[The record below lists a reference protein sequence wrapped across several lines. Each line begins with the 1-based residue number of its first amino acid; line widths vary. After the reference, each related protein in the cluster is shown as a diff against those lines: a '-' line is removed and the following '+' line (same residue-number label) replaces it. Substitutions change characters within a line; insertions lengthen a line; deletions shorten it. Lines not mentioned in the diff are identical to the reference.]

1 MCKCTSI
8 GYVNLRKSGRSR
20 TRNKF
25 RTNYTVLGFQL
36 SWYWGHRLFCLL
48 HMWDHDL
55 VIGPCE
61 QLPERLSSQIFPS
74 WISWC
79 SFWALS
85 LLTILVLVARNCQNY
100 SKINKTFQSE
110 YQPGFFLASH
120 MSSTYCCDRSNSSNN
135 NYGNNNH
142 QQPSAPPQPQ
152 HVVTMTS
159 PTAPVQ
165 GVTQPELEMS
175 LLKLQNQVML
185 QQLNAQGNQH
195 QPQQAQAG
203 GDGRGD
209 INQLLALGLN
219 RYPVVWRSKG
229 QQQQEP

>member
-1 MCKCTSI
+1 MCKSTPAKSSPSVEGQHVLSPHLEGIHKISI
-8 GYVNLRKSGRSR
+8 VMSGGAV
-20 TRNKF
+20 
-25 RTNYTVLGFQL
+25 TVVVAGILL
-36 SWYWGHRLFCLL
+36 YCLIK
-48 HMWDHDL
+48 WK
-55 VIGPCE
+55 VI
-61 QLPERLSSQIFPS
+61 
-74 WISWC
+74 
-79 SFWALS
+79 
-85 LLTILVLVARNCQNY
+85 
-100 SKINKTFQSE
+100 K
-110 YQPGFFLASH
+110 
-120 MSSTYCCDRSNSSNN
+120 CCDRSNSSNN

-185 QQLNAQGNQH
+185 QQLNAQGNQPH
-195 QPQQAQAG
+195 PQQAKTG

-219 RYPVVWRSKG
+219 RYPVV
-229 QQQQEP
+229 

>member
-1 MCKCTSI
+1 MVHLAKCFYPIQSYPRHYWKSFSSLSPFQRI
-8 GYVNLRKSGRSR
+8 YCHQNNFCYYLHPCVNRWYPVTRIQYLRYWNSM
-20 TRNKF
+20 F
-25 RTNYTVLGFQL
+25 VL
-36 SWYWGHRLFCLL
+36 
-48 HMWDHDL
+48 
-55 VIGPCE
+55 
-61 QLPERLSSQIFPS
+61 
-74 WISWC
+74 
-79 SFWALS
+79 
-85 LLTILVLVARNCQNY
+85 
-100 SKINKTFQSE
+100 
-110 YQPGFFLASH
+110 SH
-120 MSSTYCCDRSNSSNN
+120 DRS
-135 NYGNNNH
+135 GNNNNNDNNDH

-185 QQLNAQGNQH
+185 QQLNAQGNQPH
-195 QPQQAQAG
+195 PQQAKAG

-229 QQQQEP
+229 HQEP

>member
-36 SWYWGHRLFCLL
+36 SWYWGHWLFCLL
-48 HMWDHDL
+48 HKWDHDL

-110 YQPGFFLASH
+110 YQPGLTPPLPPRDNFNALEEHSQSWCSRLLRIPINFFLASH
-120 MSSTYCCDRSNSSNN
+120 MSST
-135 NYGNNNH
+135 NYH
-142 QQPSAPPQPQ
+142 
-152 HVVTMTS
+152 
-159 PTAPVQ
+159 
-165 GVTQPELEMS
+165 
-175 LLKLQNQVML
+175 
-185 QQLNAQGNQH
+185 
-195 QPQQAQAG
+195 
-203 GDGRGD
+203 
-209 INQLLALGLN
+209 
-219 RYPVVWRSKG
+219 
-229 QQQQEP
+229 QEPKKSFTI

>member
-1 MCKCTSI
+1 MCKSTPAKSSPSVEGQHVLSPHLEGIHKISI
-8 GYVNLRKSGRSR
+8 VMSGGAV
-20 TRNKF
+20 
-25 RTNYTVLGFQL
+25 TVVVAGILL
-36 SWYWGHRLFCLL
+36 YCLIK
-48 HMWDHDL
+48 WR
-55 VIGPCE
+55 VI
-61 QLPERLSSQIFPS
+61 
-74 WISWC
+74 
-79 SFWALS
+79 
-85 LLTILVLVARNCQNY
+85 
-100 SKINKTFQSE
+100 K
-110 YQPGFFLASH
+110 
-120 MSSTYCCDRSNSSNN
+120 CCDRSNSSNN

-185 QQLNAQGNQH
+185 QQLNAQGNQ
-195 QPQQAQAG
+195 PQQAKAG

-219 RYPVVWRSKG
+219 RYPVV
-229 QQQQEP
+229 